1 MRIAIMGS
9 GAIGGYLGARLA
21 LAGHDVTF
29 IARGAHLEAMRSHG
43 LQLESPLGNV
53 GLTHVRATETPSE
66 VGHVDIIFFAVKLYD
81 STTAAAAIVPMVG
94 PETRVVTLQN
104 GIDSVETLA
113 RSVPPSQ
120 VVGGAAYIS
129 GYLKQP
135 GLIVHVGGATQFY
148 VGGHND
154 RVIGALHT
162 ACIQAGNI
170 GLQTVE
176 DIDQALWTKF
186 VTLCA
191 FSGATSLVRSGIG
204 PILTDPES
212 RIFLGQLRD
221 EGMAVAKA
229 AGHPM
234 QDGYE
239 AHALS
244 VWQTLPPDSR
254 SSMAND
260 LLQGKRLELAWLSGR
275 MHALGSELGIPTPSH
290 TAVYRA
296 LHLHAKGTPNSTA
309 DGFSGRETNGE
320 RAKSG

>member
-21 LAGHDVTF
+21 QAGQDVIF

-43 LQLESPLGNV
+43 LQLESKLGNV
-53 GLTHVRATETPSE
+53 SLSSVMAAEKPDD
-66 VGHVDIIFFAVKLYD
+66 VGHVDIVFFAVKLYD
-81 STTAAAAIVPMVG
+81 SQTAAAAIAPMIG
-94 PETRVVTLQN
+94 SDTRVVTLQN
-104 GIDSVETLA
+104 GVDSVETLA
-113 RSVPPSQ
+113 QSVPSSQ

-154 RVIGALHT
+154 PVIGALQT

-176 DIDQALWTKF
+176 DIDQVLWTKF

-204 PILTDPES
+204 PILADPEA
-212 RIFLGQLRD
+212 RLLLYQLRD
-221 EGMAVAKA
+221 EGMMVARA

-234 QDGYE
+234 DDGYLADAE
-239 AHALS
+239 S
-244 VWQTLPPDSR
+244 RWQDLPPDTR

-260 LLQGKRLELAWLSGR
+260 LLHGKPLEIAWLSGR
-275 MHALGSELGIPTPSH
+275 MHSLGTEYGIPTPAH
-290 TAVYRA
+290 TTVYRA
-296 LHLHAKGTPNSTA
+296 LHLHA
-309 DGFSGRETNGE
+309 NG
-320 RAKSG
+320 ALD

>member
-29 IARGAHLEAMRSHG
+29 VARGRHLEAMQTYG

-53 GLTHVRATETPSE
+53 SLPHVKATATPGE
-66 VGHVDIIFFAVKLYD
+66 VGHVDIVFFAVKLYD
-81 STTAAAAIVPMVG
+81 SGTAAAAIVPMVG
-94 PETRVVTLQN
+94 PGTRVVTLQN
-104 GIDSVETLA
+104 GIDSVETLG
-113 RSVPPSQ
+113 RLVPPSQ

-135 GLIVHVGGATQFY
+135 GLIVHVGGATHFY

-154 RVIGALHT
+154 AVVGALEA
-162 ACIQAGNI
+162 ACFQAENI
-170 GLQTVE
+170 GLQRVE

-191 FSGATSLVRSGIG
+191 FSGATSLIRSGIG
-204 PILTDPES
+204 SILTDPES
-212 RIFLGQLRD
+212 HTFLGQLRD

-239 AHALS
+239 AYAAS
-244 VWQTLPPDSR
+244 VWQNLPPDTR

-260 LLQGKRLELAWLSGR
+260 LLNGKPLELAWLSGR
-275 MHALGSELGIPTPSH
+275 MHALGNELGVPTPSH

-296 LHLHAKGTPNSTA
+296 LHLYAKGTLNSTA
-309 DGFSGRETNGE
+309 DGFSGRETNGDL
-320 RAKSG
+320 AKSG

>member
-21 LAGHDVTF
+21 VTGHDITF
-29 IARGAHLEAMRSHG
+29 VARGAHLAAMRSHG
-43 LQLESPLGNV
+43 LKLESPLGNV
-53 GLTHVRATETPSE
+53 NLSHIRATDTPGD
-66 VGHVDIIFFAVKLYD
+66 VGHVDIVFFTVKLYD
-81 STTAAAAIVPMVG
+81 SETAAAAIVPMIG

-113 RSVPPSQ
+113 RLVPPSR
-120 VVGGAAYIS
+120 VIGGAAYIS
-129 GYLKQP
+129 GYIKQP
-135 GLIVHVGGATQFY
+135 GVIVHVGGATQFY
-148 VGGHND
+148 IGGQRD
-154 RVIGALHT
+154 PVIDALLT

-191 FSGATSLVRSGIG
+191 FSGATSLLRSGIE

-212 RIFLGQLRD
+212 RIFLDQLRD

-229 AGHPM
+229 VGHPM

-239 AHALS
+239 EHAVS
-244 VWQTLPPDSR
+244 VWQNLPPDTR

-260 LLQGKRLELAWLSGR
+260 LLHGRPLELAWLSGR
-275 MHALGSELGIPTPSH
+275 MHMLGSELGVPTPAH

-296 LHLHAKGTPNSTA
+296 LHLYAKGQTKIH
-309 DGFSGRETNGE
+309 G
-320 RAKSG
+320 

>member
-21 LAGHDVTF
+21 GAGQDVTF
-29 IARGAHLEAMRSHG
+29 IARGAHLEAMRRHG
-43 LQLESPLGNV
+43 LQLESPRGNV
-53 GLTHVRATETPSE
+53 SLPQVTATEMPSD
-66 VGHVDIIFFAVKLYD
+66 VGHVDIVFFAVKLYD
-81 STTAAAAIVPMVG
+81 NEEAAAAIVPMVG

-113 RSVPPSQ
+113 RWVPPSQ
-120 VVGGAAYIS
+120 VVGGVAYIS
-129 GYLKQP
+129 GYIKEP
-135 GLIVHVGGATQFY
+135 GVIVHAGGATQFY

-154 RVIGALHT
+154 PVIGALQT
-162 ACIQAGNI
+162 ACTRAGNI
-170 GLQTVE
+170 GLEAVE
-176 DIDQALWTKF
+176 DIDQVLWTKF

-191 FSGATSLVRSGIG
+191 FAGATSLMRSGIG
-204 PILTDPES
+204 PVLADPEA

-234 QDGYE
+234 RDGYE
-239 AHALS
+239 ADARS
-244 VWQTLPPDSR
+244 RWQNLPPDTR

-260 LLQGKRLELAWLSGR
+260 LLLGKRLELAWLSGR
-275 MHALGSELGIPTPSH
+275 MHALGNELGVPTPAH

-296 LHLHAKGTPNSTA
+296 LHLYAKGAEP
-309 DGFSGRETNGE
+309 
-320 RAKSG
+320 